1 MATEVKLRV
10 FGSQD
15 NNSIITLCPL
25 DNFIFVAECTVKES
39 STLVWSLRPLLS
51 STVGVTAFSNLGESR
66 EGSVTF
72 VLAKLGHKLPVKHLL
87 HHKYRY
93 IQITSGIQWVTVK
106 YLSFVVKDTSTN
118 YADVL

>member
-72 VLAKLGHKLPVKHLL
+72 VLAKKT
-87 HHKYRY
+87 RA
-93 IQITSGIQWVTVK
+93 QTASEASFTSQVQVYTDNIRDSMGNSEK
-106 YLSFVVKDTSTN
+106 FVIRCQGYFN
-118 YADVL
+118 QLC

>member
-1 MATEVKLRV
+1 MATEVKLKV

-25 DNFIFVAECTVKES
+25 DNFIFVAECTVKER

-51 STVGVTAFSNLGESR
+51 STVGVTAFRNLGESR

-72 VLAKLGHKLPVKHLL
+72 VLAKKT
-87 HHKYRY
+87 RARTASEASF
-93 IQITSGIQWVTVK
+93 TSQVQVYTDNIRDSMGNSEI
-106 YLSFVVKDTSTN
+106 FVIRCQGYFN
-118 YADVL
+118 QLC